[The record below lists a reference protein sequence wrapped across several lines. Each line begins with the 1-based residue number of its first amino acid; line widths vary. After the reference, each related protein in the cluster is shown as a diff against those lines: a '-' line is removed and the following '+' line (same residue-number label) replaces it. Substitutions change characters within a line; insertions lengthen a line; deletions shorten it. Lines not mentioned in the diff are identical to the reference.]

1 MGHLISFLFLKKTI
15 ASFITTTSS
24 EICSVL
30 NLWDIKKKLSMKSF
44 GTGSG
49 DMKNFH
55 ALYSWGVR
63 MRNYTHLIVIGLVA
77 FVLVIYLFFEVFE
90 INIFIMIS
98 SYVISLLITYI
109 ITKKEL
115 EVRHDGIIH
124 SLKKKYNI
132 RIRKLKREHDTAT
145 LEKTIRDGT
154 KTLIKN
160 AVEYFKIENIRNEMP
175 LSAAIQNLQLDK
187 YGQIIELLADFS
199 LILPDYQENQEIVQ
213 EEIDHQIEIYQIDE
227 KPFAEFL
234 QRITEKYTTTVHKK
248 IRERQYQD
256 LRRTMQTC
264 PQCAE
269 KILPH
274 SEVCKHCGHK
284 LKNAAPPKS
293 SVPVKPDE
301 PDWIKKGYDS
311 YRSGNFKEAIRI
323 FTVAIDLN
331 PDDSQAYYNRGIL
344 HMKIDKQTQAA
355 DDLKAAAGMGHKKAQ
370 KVLNSLIMMKTH
382 DGGGY

>member
-1 MGHLISFLFLKKTI
+1 MKTFG
-15 ASFITTTSS
+15 AGNS
-24 EICSVL
+24 
-30 NLWDIKKKLSMKSF
+30 DIKNTRSMPSW
-44 GTGSG
+44 SG
-49 DMKNFH
+49 KIR
-55 ALYSWGVR
+55 S
-63 MRNYTHLIVIGLVA
+63 YTHLIITGVIA
-77 FVLVIYLFFEVFE
+77 FSLIVYLLFQISD
-90 INIFIMIS
+90 INMSVMIFL
-98 SYVISLLITYI
+98 YVISLVITYI

-115 EVRHDGIIH
+115 EVRHDGIVH
-124 SLKKKYNI
+124 SLKKNYNI

-213 EEIDHQIEIYQIDE
+213 EEINHQIEIYLIDE
-227 KPFAEFL
+227 EAFAEFL
-234 QRITEKYTTTVHKK
+234 QRITEKYIVTVHKK
-248 IRERQYQD
+248 IRERQD
-256 LRRTMQTC
+256 LDVRKSLKPC

-269 KILPH
+269 KILPN
-274 SEVCKHCGHK
+274 SQVCRHCGHQ
-284 LKNAAPPKS
+284 LKASVTDISEAKKS
-293 SVPVKPDE
+293 SSEEDE
-301 PDWIKKGYDS
+301 PDWVKKGYES

-331 PDDSQAYYNRGIL
+331 PEDSQAYYNRGIL

-355 DDLKAAAGMGHKKAQ
+355 DDLKSAASMGHKKAR
-370 KVLNSLIMMKTH
+370 KVLNSLLMMKTH
-382 DGGGY
+382 DGGGGS